1 MIYQNY
7 ISTINISKMNVNDD
21 LDEFN
26 SCIRICIIAIHSY
39 GVIDKLVQLQLNY
52 SFWSLIKG

>member
-1 MIYQNY
+1 
-7 ISTINISKMNVNDD
+7 MNVNDD